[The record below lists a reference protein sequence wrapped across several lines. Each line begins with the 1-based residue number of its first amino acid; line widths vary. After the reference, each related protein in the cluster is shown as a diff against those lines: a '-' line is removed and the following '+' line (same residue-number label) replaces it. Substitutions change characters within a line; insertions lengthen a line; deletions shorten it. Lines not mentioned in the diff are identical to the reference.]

1 MPITSARTG
10 FAMLIGVVMV
20 IFGAFIALRP
30 IFVHGP
36 PLTPSRWLDV
46 VFALFFLLRGLMN
59 IRSARRGSTPRTR
72 GRAP

>member
-1 MPITSARTG
+1 MRVTSGRAG
-10 FAMLIGVVMV
+10 FTLLIGVVMV

-30 IFVHGP
+30 LFVHGP

-59 IRSARRGSTPRTR
+59 IRVARRASSPRDRGSVS
-72 GRAP
+72 